1 MFEDYIQI
9 SKLNDFL
16 FCPYSIYLHNVYENF
31 HIVTFHSTFQTA
43 GKLAHMTIDNNVFSS
58 RKEMLQG
65 TSIYSHKYKLAGK
78 IDTFNQKTGELTER
92 KNKIVKLYD
101 GYFLQIYAQYFCLT
115 EMKFRVKK
123 LSFYSL
129 SDNKKYNIPI
139 PTQKVTE
146 EFVDFIET
154 MTNYNIN
161 NFKGVSKAKCEKC
174 IYSTLCPYSKC

>member
-31 HIVTFHSTFQTA
+31 HTSTFHSNYQTS
-43 GKLAHMTIDNNVFSS
+43 GKLAHTTIDNNTFSS
-58 RKEMLQG
+58 RKQILQS
-65 TSIYSHKYKLAGK
+65 TSIYSNKYKLVGK
-78 IDTFNQKTGELTER
+78 IDTFNQKTGELVER

-115 EMKFRVKK
+115 EMGFSVKS

-129 SDNKKYNIPI
+129 TDNKKYKIELPDKNS
-139 PTQKVTE
+139 TE
-146 EFVDFIET
+146 KFADFINE
-154 MTNYNIN
+154 MANYNIKD
-161 NFKGVSKAKCEKC
+161 FTGVSALKCEKC
-174 IYSTLCPYSKC
+174 IYSVLCPYSKC